1 MMSESTVAVALAVE
15 PRKPDQPAAST
26 AVRPLPGV
34 RRVLVATY
42 SRLHM
47 QLFVSHLGRS
57 PDRRCAASTDD
68 LDHLVATCRLAEVD
82 LVVLVALGLPAGR
95 VSALVREVVTATGLG
110 VVVVARGGDPEQL
123 SGALQAG
130 ARGYVTQ
137 ASGLERL
144 NQAMEVVGSGGIS
157 VDPNEVSGLVHDL
170 VRGGPGRRS
179 GSVVGQL
186 TGREVEVLRLLV
198 DGASTYS
205 IASGLGMGA
214 HTARTHIKSIM
225 SKLGTHSRLQAA
237 ALAVQLNL
245 V

>member
-1 MMSESTVAVALAVE
+1 MMSESAVALAVE

-34 RRVLVATY
+34 RRVLVAAT
-42 SRLHM
+42 SRLHL
-47 QLFVSHLGRS
+47 QLFVSHLDRS

-130 ARGYVTQ
+130 ARGYVTE
-137 ASGLERL
+137 ASGL
-144 NQAMEVVGSGGIS
+144 
-157 VDPNEVSGLVHDL
+157 
-170 VRGGPGRRS
+170 
-179 GSVVGQL
+179 
-186 TGREVEVLRLLV
+186 
-198 DGASTYS
+198 
-205 IASGLGMGA
+205 IASSFPNVFYYLLLFA
-214 HTARTHIKSIM
+214 RIILTAPSTHTSPSTHTKR
-225 SKLGTHSRLQAA
+225 KQQQHRSRLWE
-237 ALAVQLNL
+237 
-245 V
+245 